1 MMPKIAVSACLLGY
15 KTRYNGQNKKSQFL
29 LDKYDFDELIPICP
43 EILGGLPT
51 PRAPAEIIGGNGFDV
66 LDGKARVLDIYGT
79 NQTKAFIK
87 GAFEARKRLYFLNIK
102 TCILKSSSPSCGI
115 GPFLP
120 SKVTSSKTIE
130 TSISCGVTAALF
142 IREGFY
148 MEEI

>member
-29 LDKYDFDELIPICP
+29 LDKYDFDELMPICP

-66 LDGKARVLDIYGT
+66 LDGKSLVLDIYGIDH
-79 NQTKAFIK
+79 TKAFIK

-115 GPFLP
+115 GSFLP
-120 SKVTSSKTIE
+120 SKAVSSKTIE

-148 MEEI
+148 LEEI